1 MRHSSIHSDAGVVNV
16 AVLPAG
22 PSFALELVRG
32 RARCVEC
39 GAVVAQLEVMVM
51 FAKLAN
57 DPDLLDDLWP
67 QIALL
72 LTTATSASIA
82 ASVESPRVN
91 R

>member
-1 MRHSSIHSDAGVVNV
+1 
-16 AVLPAG
+16 
-22 PSFALELVRG
+22 
-32 RARCVEC
+32 
-39 GAVVAQLEVMVM
+39 M

-72 LTTATSASIA
+72 PTAATSASIA
-82 ASVESPRVN
+82 ASVETSPVN

>member
-1 MRHSSIHSDAGVVNV
+1 
-16 AVLPAG
+16 
-22 PSFALELVRG
+22 
-32 RARCVEC
+32 
-39 GAVVAQLEVMVM
+39 MVM